1 MRQFIT
7 EEIWQN
13 IAPRLHIATPSVSLQ
28 DYPRAVDIA
37 ADAGAEAEVEWLKAV
52 ISQLR
57 RIRSEMNLAPGKAI
71 PLLYAAGTATDRAR
85 VEKFGAQIAFLAK
98 LDSQRWLES
107 GEAEPAASAAIVG
120 ELKLLIP
127 LEGLIDLGAEK
138 ARLAREITRVEGEI
152 GKCNAKLGVPTFV
165 ANAPAAV
172 VDEMRQRLA
181 TFSVELDGLREQQRR
196 LG

>member
-1 MRQFIT
+1 MAQGSDLAA
-7 EEIWQN
+7 
-13 IAPRLHIATPSVSLQ
+13 APHPQR
-28 DYPRAVDIA
+28 DEPRARQGDSA
-37 ADAGAEAEVEWLKAV
+37 AV
-52 ISQLR
+52 R
-57 RIRSEMNLAPGKAI
+57 RGLSGRP
-71 PLLYAAGTATDRAR
+71 R
-85 VEKFGAQIAFLAK
+85 AFLAK
-98 LDSQRWLES
+98 LDSQGWLES

-138 ARLAREITRVEGEI
+138 ARLAKEITRVEGEI

-172 VDEMRQRLA
+172 VEEMRQRLA